1 MREKLKK
8 FWNTVKDVVI
18 FFAAISAIAL
28 AVWWEKVRFI
38 L

>member
-1 MREKLKK
+1 MGEKLRK
-8 FWNTVKDVVI
+8 FWNSIKDVVI

-28 AVWWEKVRFI
+28 LVWWEKVRFI